1 MADPVTGEPPG
12 EAPRPASGPESG
24 PESTP
29 ASPVGRLLLVGTG
42 SLGVASLPFW
52 LNWLRLQHPD
62 VDTKVVLT
70 RTAERF
76 VSRVTL
82 SPILGKQVLQD
93 AWPQE
98 PETTALH
105 VDLAQWAEGVVVYPA
120 SFHFIARLALGLAD
134 TPVLLALHCTR
145 APIVLAPALPPG
157 GAESPAYLRH
167 LDALAKRP
175 NIAVL
180 PPQAGYSVTTGRMD
194 ASTAAPLPEALAA
207 LAALGRPAAG

>member
-1 MADPVTGEPPG
+1 MADPVTGA
-12 EAPRPASGPESG
+12 APRTAPPLA
-24 PESTP
+24 TR
-29 ASPVGRLLLVGTG
+29 RLLLVGTG

-52 LNWLRLQHPD
+52 LNWLRLEHPD

-82 SPILGKQVLQD
+82 SPILGKPVLQD

-134 TPVLLALHCTR
+134 TPVMLALHCTR
-145 APIVLAPALPPG
+145 SPIVLAPALPPG

-167 LDALAKRP
+167 LNALERRP

-180 PPQAGYSVTTGRMD
+180 PPQSGYSVTTGRMD
-194 ASTAAPLPEALAA
+194 ASTAAPLPDALAA
-207 LAALGRPAAG
+207 LDRLASG